1 MKKLLCALLCAVVFF
16 SSACGEPQ
24 RKYDY
29 TVPDREMNG
38 MFDVD
43 LLQKKTVTVEKDTR
57 QRRLYPRQRA

>member
-43 LLQKKTVTVEKDTR
+43 
-57 QRRLYPRQRA
+57 